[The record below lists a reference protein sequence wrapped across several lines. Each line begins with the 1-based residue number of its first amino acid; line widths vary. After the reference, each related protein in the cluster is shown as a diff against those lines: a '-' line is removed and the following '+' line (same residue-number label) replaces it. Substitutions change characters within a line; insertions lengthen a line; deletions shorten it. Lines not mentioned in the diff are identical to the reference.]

1 MYYYAYINADNI
13 VTGVYALPTP
23 VAIDGYIEITQD
35 QYENG
40 DLVGKVYDPETNS
53 FSSLPDWIGSTDEV
67 KYKSTN
73 VTLSDKLD
81 SIETDIASKAN
92 ASDLHNHDNKTVLDG
107 ITAEKVSLW
116 DNGTA
121 GADGE
126 DGATTIIPKSNA
138 TGGNWNGK
146 SFLCDIPRYIGS
158 NVNDV
163 DTERRIMKI
172 LYIYDNYIKGSPNN
186 NKDDRND
193 VVLRA
198 VYEI

>member
-1 MYYYAYINADNI
+1 MYYYAYINSDNI

-23 VAIDGYIEITQD
+23 VAIDGYIEITQE

-40 DLVGKVYDPETNS
+40 DLVGKVYDPATGS
-53 FSSLPDWIGSTDEV
+53 FSTLPDWIGSTDEV

-81 SIETDIASKAN
+81 SIENTIASKAN

-121 GADGE
+121 
-126 DGATTIIPKSNA
+126 SM
-138 TGGNWNGK
+138 
-146 SFLCDIPRYIGS
+146 RQ
-158 NVNDV
+158 
-163 DTERRIMKI
+163 
-172 LYIYDNYIKGSPNN
+172 
-186 NKDDRND
+186 
-193 VVLRA
+193 
-198 VYEI
+198 